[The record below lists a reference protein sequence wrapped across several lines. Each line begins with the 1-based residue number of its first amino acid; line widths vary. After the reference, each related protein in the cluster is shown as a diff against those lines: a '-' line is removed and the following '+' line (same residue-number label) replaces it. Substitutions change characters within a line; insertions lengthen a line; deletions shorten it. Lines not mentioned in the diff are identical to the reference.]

1 MQASINKSTH
11 VGQPVFSVL
20 FALFS
25 LAGDSPPASKRTKI
39 PRKSKAVRC
48 EAVLPE
54 QKCSQ
59 TRKRPQRIL
68 CVFSRAL
75 TRYEGI
81 SARQNRVCPCQ
92 PTLKKIKAS
101 HPTKGTKGMLP
112 RYHPHSELLKNSALM
127 RCNGRGPPGI
137 GRRSRAN
144 YTEPFPRGAL
154 SRRRPSL
161 LRRYSVIF
169 PINAK

>member
-1 MQASINKSTH
+1 MNSFHVTDLDLFYGDNHALKSLSIDIKK
-11 VGQPVFSVL
+11 Q
-20 FALFS
+20 
-25 LAGDSPPASKRTKI
+25 
-39 PRKSKAVRC
+39 
-48 EAVLPE
+48 
-54 QKCSQ
+54 
-59 TRKRPQRIL
+59 
-68 CVFSRAL
+68 
-75 TRYEGI
+75 
-81 SARQNRVCPCQ
+81 
-92 PTLKKIKAS
+92 KIKAS

-112 RYHPHSELLKNSALM
+112 RYHPHSELLKNSALV
-127 RCNGRGPPGI
+127 RCNGRSPPGI